1 VSRPFYIVHGVIH
14 LPILVVALGQA
25 RLVRV
30 ARLLLL
36 LLFSSI
42 EGHLLS
48 QSVFVGDSQH
58 HFRCPGIPHGE
69 LAGQGRVPESLLK
82 EHDYRLVVDLQNNV
96 SIVAKTLDKLLEG
109 LSFLLDYAGMVL
121 VDS

>member
-1 VSRPFYIVHGVIH
+1 MEDTNAIQEASKFIWCELVPLVMSRPFYIVHGVIH

-25 RLVRV
+25 RLVHV

-58 HFRCPGIPHGE
+58 HFRCPRILHGE
-69 LAGQGRVPESLLK
+69 LAGQG
-82 EHDYRLVVDLQNNV
+82 
-96 SIVAKTLDKLLEG
+96 
-109 LSFLLDYAGMVL
+109 
-121 VDS
+121 